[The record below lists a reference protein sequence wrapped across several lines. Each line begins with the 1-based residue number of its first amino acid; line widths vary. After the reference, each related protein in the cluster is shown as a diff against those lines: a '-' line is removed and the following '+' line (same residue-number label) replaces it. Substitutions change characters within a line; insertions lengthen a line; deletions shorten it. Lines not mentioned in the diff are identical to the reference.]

1 MHRAE
6 HFAAA
11 GTRGKR
17 ARAKPAKTGGVRPRW
32 RILARMATI
41 PDVPAD
47 RLPRLLARMPKAELH
62 IHIEGSLE
70 PELIFEMSRRNGVA
84 IPYAGVEELR
94 RAYAFTNLQSFL
106 DIYYAGASVL
116 LKEQD
121 FYDMAMAYLRRAKAD
136 NVVHAE
142 LFFDPQTHTARGVSM
157 KTVIDGLHRASVDG
171 AKQLGVDSSL
181 ILCFLRHLSE
191 EDAFRTLEEALP
203 LRDKFI
209 GVGLDSSEVGH
220 PPEKFAKVYA
230 RCRELGLHRVAHA
243 GEEGPPAYVWTA
255 LDLLKVE
262 RIDHGV
268 QSTKDPELMK
278 RLARDRIPLTVCPL
292 SNLKLCVFPQLEMH
306 NIRQLLDAGLVAC
319 INSDDP
325 AYFGGYMNEN
335 FLQTFA
341 ATGMDAKHAWQ
352 LAKNSFDASFVDA
365 AAKKRYTDQLNEAF
379 ANA

>member
-1 MHRAE
+1 
-6 HFAAA
+6 
-11 GTRGKR
+11 
-17 ARAKPAKTGGVRPRW
+17 
-32 RILARMATI
+32 
-41 PDVPAD
+41 
-47 RLPRLLARMPKAELH
+47 MPKAELH

-84 IPYAGVEELR
+84 IPYRSVDELR

-121 FYDMAMAYLRRAKAD
+121 FYDMAWAYLQRAKAD

-157 KTVIDGLHRASVDG
+157 QAVIDGLHRASVDG
-171 AKQLGVDSSL
+171 AKKLGVDSSL

-191 EDAFRTLEEALP
+191 EEAFETLEQALP
-203 LRDKFI
+203 FQGKFI

-230 RCRELGLHRVAHA
+230 RCRELGFHLVAHA
-243 GEEGPPAYVWTA
+243 GEEGPPQYVWTA

-268 QSTKDPELMK
+268 QSAKDPELMK

-292 SNLKLCVFPQLEMH
+292 SNLKLCVFPKLEEH
-306 NIRQLLDAGLVAC
+306 NIAQLLDAGLVATV
-319 INSDDP
+319 NSDDP
-325 AYFGGYMNEN
+325 AYFGGYINEN

-341 ATGMDAKHAWQ
+341 ATKMGASHAYR
-352 LAKNSFDASFVDA
+352 LAKNSFDASFIDPS
-365 AAKKRYTDQLNEAF
+365 AKKKYADLLDEAF
-379 ANA
+379 ASA